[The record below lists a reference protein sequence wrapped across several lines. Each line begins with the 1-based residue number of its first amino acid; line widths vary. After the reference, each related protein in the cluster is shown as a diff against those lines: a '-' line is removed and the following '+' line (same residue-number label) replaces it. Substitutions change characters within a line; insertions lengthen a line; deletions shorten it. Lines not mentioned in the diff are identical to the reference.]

1 MTYILCKKII
11 ESGNFNRNDFLIK
24 MDVFLLGDRITQG
37 QYEELVNLM

>member
-11 ESGNFNRNDFLIK
+11 EGGNFERNDLLVK
-24 MDVFLLGDRITQG
+24 LDVFLLGDRITQG